1 MDATVRKQ
9 FAKICRK
16 SQEQLKA
23 SLEQSLK
30 AKYDTVIVDDGFI
43 YAHGDIPILLVA
55 HLDTVHTHEPTE
67 IICKENSMSSPQGIG
82 GDDRCG
88 VYMIKQIIKR
98 HKCSV
103 LFCEDEE
110 VGGVGA
116 SKFIKHP
123 VSADLQFNYIMEFDR
138 RGYNDAV
145 FYDCDNADFT
155 DFICRYG
162 WKEEIGSF
170 SDIDIIAPYL
180 GVAAVNL
187 SSGYYNAHQLTEY
200 VMLDEMVDNINR
212 VCLMIEDTTENDKYE
227 YIEAKYPASYY
238 YYKYGNGYG
247 TYNSGMD
254 SYYDDGY
261 YNYCGGFHTSGMSN
275 SYGDGKWDITPDEN
289 YYVKFLWGIDYIDEG
304 GRECYTEVTEV
315 NQYAAVGRFLSLHP
329 LMVVADIEN
338 IECFGPDEFNL

>member
-16 SQEQLKA
+16 SQEQLKV

-30 AKYDTVIVDDGFI
+30 AKYGTVIVDDGFI

-55 HLDTVHTHEPTE
+55 HLDTVHTHEPVE
-67 IICKENSMSSPQGIG
+67 IIYHDNSVSSPQGIG

-116 SKFIKHP
+116 SKFTKHP
-123 VSADLQFNYIMEFDR
+123 VSADLEFNYIIEFDR

-145 FYDCDNADFT
+145 FYDCDNQDFT

-162 WKEEIGSF
+162 WEEAIGSF

-200 VMLDEMVDNINR
+200 VMLDEMVSNIER
-212 VCLMIEDTTENDKYE
+212 VCLMIEDTTETDKYE
-227 YIEAKYPASYY
+227 YIEAKYPSSYY
-238 YYKYGNGYG
+238 YSKYYGCGYG
-247 TYNSGMD
+247 SYN
-254 SYYDDGY
+254 YDLYND
-261 YNYCGGFHTSGMSN
+261 NYCGSYLEYNTTGTSKS
-275 SYGDGKWDITPDEN
+275 SWDISPEEN
-289 YYVKFLWGIDYIDEG
+289 YYVKFLWGIDYLDEG
-304 GRECYTEVTEV
+304 GRECYSEVCES
-315 NQYAAVGRFLSLHP
+315 NQFAAIGKFLSQHP
-329 LMVVADIEN
+329 MMGMIDIVN
-338 IECFGPDEFNL
+338 VECFGPDEFNM